1 MVPSFTLRPPLPSD
15 VESLAVLHV
24 RCWREAYGHLLP
36 EEFFTEERL
45 ESRRRLWAML
55 TASPTEAQQSA
66 QPSQSAQ
73 TKPSQTIRVAEAA
86 GEVVGFAGGGAPLD
100 PEEASLGQNLSM
112 LYLRQDFHGSG
123 AGQALFDA
131 VLPAGPA
138 FLWVAKDNP
147 RAQAFYRRNGFVLD
161 GTEDVLEDFGG
172 ITEARMVRR

>member
-24 RCWREAYGHLLP
+24 RCWREAYGQLLP
-36 EEFFTEERL
+36 EAFFTEERL
-45 ESRRRLWAML
+45 DGRRRLWAML
-55 TASPTEAQQSA
+55 TAPPAEVPQQG
-66 QPSQSAQ
+66 
-73 TKPSQTIRVAEAA
+73 QTIRVAEAA

-112 LYLRQDFHGSG
+112 LYLRQDFHGGG

-131 VLPAGPA
+131 VLPDGPA

-161 GTEDVLEDFGG
+161 GVEDVLEDFGG

>member
-1 MVPSFTLRPPLPSD
+1 MVPSFTLRPPLPAD

-24 RCWREAYGHLLP
+24 RCWREAYGHRLP
-36 EEFFTEERL
+36 EEFFTDARL
-45 ESRRRLWAML
+45 ESRRRLWTML
-55 TASPTEAQQSA
+55 TAQPA
-66 QPSQSAQ
+66 QPAPPAQ
-73 TKPSQTIRVAEAA
+73 RRPVQTIRVAEAA

-100 PEEASLGQNLSM
+100 PEEAGLGQNLSM

-131 VLPAGPA
+131 VLPSGPA

>member
-1 MVPSFTLRPPLPSD
+1 MVPSFTFRPPLPSD

-55 TASPTEAQQSA
+55 TAPPSEAP
-66 QPSQSAQ
+66 QPG
-73 TKPSQTIRVAEAA
+73 QTIRVAEAA

-131 VLPAGPA
+131 VLPSGPA
-138 FLWVAKDNP
+138 FLWVAQDNP

-161 GTEDVLEDFGG
+161 GVEDVLEDFGG

>member
-1 MVPSFTLRPPLPSD
+1 MVPRFTLRAPLPSD

-36 EEFFTEERL
+36 EEFFTADRL
-45 ESRRRLWAML
+45 DGRRRLWAML
-55 TASPTEAQQSA
+55 TAAPQQG
-66 QPSQSAQ
+66 
-73 TKPSQTIRVAEAA
+73 QTIRVAEAG

-100 PEEASLGQNLSM
+100 PEETALGQNLSM

-138 FLWVAKDNP
+138 FLWVAQDNP
-147 RAQAFYRRNGFVLD
+147 RAQAFYRRNGFALD
-161 GTEDVLEDFGG
+161 GAEDVLEDFGG
-172 ITEARMVRR
+172 ITESRMVRR

>member
-45 ESRRRLWAML
+45 ESRRRLWTML
-55 TASPTEAQQSA
+55 TAPPAAAPQG
-66 QPSQSAQ
+66 Q
-73 TKPSQTIRVAEAA
+73 TKAAQTIRVAEAA
-86 GEVVGFAGGGAPLD
+86 AEVVGFAGGGTPLD
-100 PEEASLGQNLSM
+100 PEEAALGQNLSM

-131 VLPAGPA
+131 VLPSGPA

-147 RAQAFYRRNGFVLD
+147 RAQSFYRRNGFALD
-161 GTEDVLEDFGG
+161 GTEDVLEDFGR

>member
-45 ESRRRLWAML
+45 DGRRRLWAML
-55 TASPTEAQQSA
+55 TALPSAASQQG
-66 QPSQSAQ
+66 
-73 TKPSQTIRVAEAA
+73 QTIRVAEAA

-100 PEEASLGQNLSM
+100 PEEASFGQNLSM

-147 RAQAFYRRNGFVLD
+147 RAQAFYRRNGFALD
-161 GTEDVLEDFGG
+161 GTDDVLEDFGG